1 MLRSCRGSA
10 ILEPGDGLN
19 PDLGIEDMTPRVA
32 PRDRIEID
40 ITDRFAFAGGLA
52 FGDTGPYE
60 RLKGRARLAVDPRAP
75 DLAAVTDLDKAP
87 VGPDGLVHFETD
99 LSIMR
104 PADPGRGNRRLF
116 FDWGN
121 RGNIRCLQFFTAAPG
136 SNDPRLPAH
145 AGNGFLMR
153 RGYTLVWAGW
163 QADLLPGDDRFLLD
177 VPVATD
183 NGEPISGPVR
193 VEYIATSPGQTT
205 FPLSSRASTRS
216 HPAVSLDTRRA
227 QLTRRRYAKDERI
240 PVPPEAWMFAR
251 LEGGHGLDNQG
262 GETALVP
269 SDVHIHLP
277 GGFAPGWIYELV
289 YQGRDPLILGLGH
302 VAVRNVVTFL
312 KSGKA
317 DSKGAP
323 NPAGGPIEKAYG
335 WGRSQTGRAIR
346 DFVHRG
352 FNAGPAGG
360 RVFDGLLPHVAGAG
374 RMWMNHRFANVIVS
388 AGQQHE
394 DHENPADQ
402 FPFSYASSTDHLTGK
417 TDAICKRPET
427 DPHVIHTQTASEYWQ
442 RRGSLVHTDTEGNDL
457 ALPANVRAYFW
468 SSSQHFAD
476 PLLKTPGRGI
486 CQNMLNVVWTSML
499 FRAVLDVLD
508 DWVTKGAA
516 PPESRIPRRHD
527 GTLVD
532 MATWRHGFPAIP
544 GVALPREPNTL
555 ERLDFGP
562 DAERGILT
570 EPPRRTNGHYAVLV
584 PATDADGNDIAGVR
598 APMVQ
603 APLATYTG
611 WNMRARGHAPGAL
624 HEFTGSTIPFSESP
638 EERAVTGDPRRSI
651 LERYPD
657 RAAYQ
662 HAIEA
667 AARRLVSERM
677 MLEEDVERCIAA
689 AANWHAPRHDVG
701 LD

>member
-1 MLRSCRGSA
+1 M
-10 ILEPGDGLN
+10 ETPGPTN
-19 PDLGIEDMTPRVA
+19 VS
-32 PRDRIEID
+32 
-40 ITDRFAFAGGLA
+40 
-52 FGDTGPYE
+52 
-60 RLKGRARLAVDPRAP
+60 RAARASAVDPKAP
-75 DLAAVTDLDKAP
+75 DLPAVTDLDKAP

-104 PADPGRGNRRLF
+104 PAEPGRGNRRLF

-121 RGNIRCLQFFTAAPG
+121 RGNIRCLQFFNDAVG
-136 SNDPRLPAH
+136 SNDPRLAAH

-183 NGEPISGPVR
+183 NGQPISGPVR
-193 VEYIATSPGQTT
+193 VEYIATGPGQTT

-227 QLTRRRYAKDERI
+227 RLTRRRYAKDERI
-240 PVPPEAWMFAR
+240 PVPPDEWMFAR

-262 GETALVP
+262 GETALIP
-269 SDVHIHLP
+269 SDVHIHMP
-277 GGFAPGWIYELV
+277 RGFAPGWIYELV
-289 YQGRDPLILGLGH
+289 YEGRDPLILGLGH

-317 DSKGAP
+317 DSNGAP

-335 WGRSQTGRAIR
+335 WGRSQTGRTIR

-352 FNAGPAGG
+352 FNVDPAGG

-427 DPHVIHTQTASEYWQ
+427 DPHIIHTQTASEYWQ

-457 ALPANVRAYFW
+457 ALPANARAYFW

-476 PLLKTPGRGI
+476 PLLKRPEHGI

-508 DWVTKGAA
+508 DWVTKGIA
-516 PPESRIPRRHD
+516 PPESRIPCRRD

-532 MATWRHGFPAIP
+532 MATWAKDFPAIP
-544 GVALPREPNTL
+544 GVARPREPNTL
-555 ERLDFGP
+555 KRLDFGP
-562 DAERGILT
+562 DAEHGILA
-570 EPPRRTNGHYAVLV
+570 EPPKRTNGYYAVLV

-611 WNMRARGHAPGAL
+611 WNMRARGHGHGAL
-624 HEFTGSTIPFSESP
+624 HEFTGSTIPFPESP

-662 HAIEA
+662 HAIGV
-667 AARRLVSERM
+667 AARRLISERL